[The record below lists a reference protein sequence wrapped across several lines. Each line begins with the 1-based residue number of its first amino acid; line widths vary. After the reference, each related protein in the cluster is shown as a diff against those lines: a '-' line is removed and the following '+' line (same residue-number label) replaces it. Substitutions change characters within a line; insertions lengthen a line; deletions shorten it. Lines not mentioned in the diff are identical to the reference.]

1 MASVEKQTSAKNE
14 YQNRN
19 ALMNDR
25 SKGYGVERHTRVTS
39 LAENGRYISGRKNED
54 TAIKTGKTSAVTHV
68 KRQAAEKFIGG
79 KMQKAHYG
87 EGEPAVYAT
96 ESNMD
101 NSENKNSNHYV
112 QNEESSKFNNQ
123 SPAQLQNA
131 AELKKELERRIA
143 VSRFNDKSGIPKN
156 DVAKYLERKE
166 KISDVWGEQAA
177 NKSKSRKYFS
187 YEKSK
192 IENKYRKRVYKIE
205 KKLNKLASGK
215 SNIDNFTTLRKLA
228 ILKQDIVRPIKNGN
242 AIGVAAV
249 PATIY
254 LKKLLE
260 KTRLGRLAVRGKEAG
275 GRIISA
281 TDNATDTSQATALAA
296 QKTAEEVVKG
306 TVGTINRYI
315 TRENKK
321 NIEKNKYMREIKK
334 AERAQ
339 VKANKYLEK
348 SRDKILAKE
357 EEVISGKASE
367 KLMKKVEKFNDKKNI
382 NKKQQRLEAKN
393 RKLERKAKKQ
403 YNKRLKVNNSAV
415 KKFKKKAK
423 AKLMAVAGSIFSAIA
438 PIILIIVIIAIIA
451 NFIMYPFFYLTKKK
465 DKVDDL
471 GNEYV
476 ENEIEDSPVEDTIQH
491 YYEVMDTVV
500 DDYNRD
506 VIQALQNSGG
516 KYNNTGVVNPT
527 EYAQWES
534 DCQAWQ
540 EQTEAFNAACLDGD
554 AYNAYVAQY
563 GNELPSLSPP
573 EEDYWYSE
581 EELSSM
587 GQRRGP
593 IFEGFRWDKDTDGTE
608 VPKGRLY
615 DEMLCTISTFNA
627 KLMTRPDTYVVVNDD
642 TNTESEDTEVTQ
654 SSETGENDNS
664 ENESSSNGSGDIIF
678 MTDETVAGAYGGA
691 EFWNFD
697 YWREDVEC
705 PNCGDCCSITVQVAH
720 YDKNG
725 NFIGYTTEEEKY
737 CPGHFV
743 IMMKLTLD
751 FDLDKV
757 WESYQFDDEDEKNY
771 KDTKKQFDKDKP

>member
-19 ALMNDR
+19 ALMSDR
-25 SKGYGVERHTRVTS
+25 SKSYGVEKHTRVTS
-39 LAENGRYISGRKNED
+39 LAENGRYISGRKNDD

-87 EGEPAVYAT
+87 ASEPAVSAT
-96 ESNMD
+96 EQSNEK
-101 NSENKNSNHYV
+101 NSENKSSNHYV
-112 QNEESSKFNNQ
+112 QNKNTSENNNKISVQ
-123 SPAQLQNA
+123 TEKA
-131 AELKKELERRIA
+131 AELKKQLVRDVA
-143 VSRFNDKSGIPKN
+143 MDKLNDKKGIQKN
-156 DVAKYLERKE
+156 NAERY
-166 KISDVWGEQAA
+166 VNRNTNN
-177 NKSKSRKYFS
+177 NKSDEKNISRDNSQKYFS
-187 YEKSK
+187 Y
-192 IENKYRKRVYKIE
+192 KRAKVESVYK
-205 KKLNKLASGK
+205 KKIYRVNKQWNKLHSGK
-215 SNIDNFTTLRKLA
+215 SNINNFTTLRKLA

-242 AIGVAAV
+242 AMGTAAV
-249 PATIY
+249 PAKIY

-260 KTRLGRLAVRGKEAG
+260 KTRLGRVAVRGKEAG
-275 GRIISA
+275 SRIAAAASN
-281 TDNATDTSQATALAA
+281 TEDTSQAMYTAV
-296 QKTAEEVVKG
+296 QKTASEAVKG
-306 TVGTINRYI
+306 VSSGVYRSIRNVH
-315 TRENKK
+315 
-321 NIEKNKYMREIKK
+321 EKNKYIRAEKKIEK
-334 AERAQ
+334 AEN
-339 VKANKYLEK
+339 KANKYLAK
-348 SRDKILAKE
+348 SFDKIAAE
-357 EEVISGKASE
+357 QTAANSEKASA
-367 KLMKKVEKFNDKKNI
+367 KLIKKIDNFNKKDNA
-382 NKKQQRLEAKN
+382 KKQQNKIETKSKALD
-393 RKLERKAKKQ
+393 RKLKKQ
-403 YNKRLKVNNSAV
+403 YAKNFKKNNSSV
-415 KKFKKKAK
+415 KKLKKKAK
-423 AKLMAVAGSIFSAIA
+423 TKLIALAGSVLSAVV
-438 PIILIIVIIAIIA
+438 PIILIVIIIGIIA
-451 NFIMYPFFYLTKKK
+451 NFVMYPFFYLTKKK

-476 ENEIEDSPVEDTIQH
+476 ENEIEDSPVADTIQH
-491 YYEVMDTVV
+491 YYEVMDKVV

-506 VIQALQNSGG
+506 VIQALQKSRG
-516 KYNNTGVVNPT
+516 KYDNTGVVNPS

-534 DCQAWQ
+534 DCQNWQ
-540 EQTEAFNAACLDGD
+540 VQTEAYQTWDYD
-554 AYNAYVAQY
+554 VYVNEY
-563 GNELPSLSPP
+563 GFDPPAISPP

-627 KLMTRPDTYVVVNDD
+627 KIMTRPDTYVVVNDD

-691 EFWNFD
+691 GFWDFE
-697 YWREDVEC
+697 YWKENVDC
-705 PNCGDCCSITVQVAH
+705 PSGGDCCSITVQVAN
-720 YDKNG
+720 YDDDG
-725 NFIGYTTEEEKY
+725 NFLGYSDEEEKY

>member
-1 MASVEKQTSAKNE
+1 MASVEKQTSVKNE

-19 ALMNDR
+19 ALISDR

-68 KRQAAEKFIGG
+68 KRHAAEKFIGG

-87 EGEPAVYAT
+87 ESEPAVSAT
-96 ESNMD
+96 EQSNEK
-101 NSENKNSNHYV
+101 NSENKSSNHYV
-112 QNEESSKFNNQ
+112 QNKNTSENNNKISVQ
-123 SPAQLQNA
+123 TEKA
-131 AELKKELERRIA
+131 AELKKQLVRDVA
-143 VSRFNDKSGIPKN
+143 MDKLNDKKGIQKN
-156 DVAKYLERKE
+156 NAERYVNRNTNNNTSVE
-166 KISDVWGEQAA
+166 KNISRDNSQ
-177 NKSKSRKYFS
+177 RYFS
-187 YEKSK
+187 Y
-192 IENKYRKRVYKIE
+192 KRAKVESVYK
-205 KKLNKLASGK
+205 KKIYRINKRWDRLHSGK
-215 SNIDNFTTLRKLA
+215 SNINNFTTLRKLA

-242 AIGVAAV
+242 AMGTAAV
-249 PATIY
+249 PAKIY

-260 KTRLGRLAVRGKEAG
+260 KTRLGRIATRSKEAG
-275 GRIISA
+275 SRIVTAAS
-281 TDNATDTSQATALAA
+281 NAEDTSQALYTAA
-296 QKTAEEVVKG
+296 QKTASEAVKG
-306 TVGTINRYI
+306 VSSGVYRGIRNV
-315 TRENKK
+315 RER
-321 NIEKNKYMREIKK
+321 NKYMRAEKKIEK
-334 AERAQ
+334 AEN
-339 VKANKYLEK
+339 KANKYLAK
-348 SRDKILAKE
+348 SFNKIAAE
-357 EEVISGKASE
+357 QTTANSEKASA
-367 KLMKKVEKFNDKKNI
+367 KLIKKIDNFNKKDNA
-382 NKKQQRLEAKN
+382 KKQQNKIETKSKALD
-393 RKLERKAKKQ
+393 RKLKKQ
-403 YNKRLKVNNSAV
+403 YAKNFKKNNSSV
-415 KKFKKKAK
+415 KKLKKKAK
-423 AKLMAVAGSIFSAIA
+423 AKLIALAGSVLAAIV
-438 PIILIIVIIAIIA
+438 PIILIIIIIGVIA

-471 GNEYV
+471 GNAYV
-476 ENEIEDSPVEDTIQH
+476 ENEIEDSPVADTIQH

-506 VIQALQNSGG
+506 VIQALQKTGS
-516 KYNNTGVVNPT
+516 KYNNTGIVNPS

-540 EQTEAFNAACLDGD
+540 EQTEAYNAACFDGD
-554 AYNAYVAQY
+554 AYNAYVEKY
-563 GNELPSLSPP
+563 GNELPALSPP

-608 VPKGRLY
+608 VPKGKLY

-627 KLMTRPDTYVVVNDD
+627 KLMTRPDTYVVANDD
-642 TNTESEDTEVTQ
+642 ENTESEDIESNQ
-654 SSETGENDNS
+654 SPETGEDDNL
-664 ENESSSNGSGDIIF
+664 ENESSSNSSGDIIF

-691 EFWNFD
+691 EFWDFN

-705 PNCGDCCSITVQVAH
+705 PSGGDCCSITVKVAQ
-720 YDKNG
+720 YDDDG
-725 NFIGYTTEEEKY
+725 NLTGYSEEEEKY
-737 CPGHFV
+737 CPSHFV

>member
-14 YQNRN
+14 YQNRK
-19 ALMNDR
+19 ALMSDR
-25 SKGYGVERHTRVTS
+25 SKGYGVERHTRVIS

-54 TAIKTGKTSAVTHV
+54 TAIKTGKSSVVTHV

-87 EGEPAVYAT
+87 ESEPTVSAT
-96 ESNMD
+96 EANTD
-101 NSENKNSNHYV
+101 NAENKNTNHYV
-112 QNEESSKFNNQ
+112 QNGEISKLDNQ
-123 SPAQLQNA
+123 SSVQSQNA
-131 AELKKELERRIA
+131 AELKKELERKIA
-143 VSRFNDKSGIPKN
+143 VSRFNDKSSIPQN

-166 KISDVWGEQAA
+166 KISDVWGEQAE

-187 YEKSK
+187 YKKSK
-192 IENKYRKRVYKIE
+192 IENKYRRRVYKIE
-205 KKLNKLASGK
+205 KKLSKLASGK

-275 GRIISA
+275 SRIMSA
-281 TDNATDTSQATALAA
+281 TANATDTSQATALAA

-321 NIEKNKYMREIKK
+321 VSEKNKYMREIKK

-382 NKKQQRLEAKN
+382 SKKQKRLEAKN
-393 RKLERKAKKQ
+393 RKLERKAKRQ
-403 YNKRLKVNNSAV
+403 YNKRQKKNNSAV
-415 KKFKKKAK
+415 KNLKKKAK
-423 AKLMAVAGSIFSAIA
+423 AKLMAVAGSILAAIV
-438 PIILIIVIIAIIA
+438 PIILIIVIVAFVA
-451 NFIMYPFFYLTKKK
+451 NLVMYPFFYLTKKK

-476 ENEIEDSPVEDTIQH
+476 ENEIEDSPVADTIQH
-491 YYEVMDTVV
+491 YYEVMDEVV
-500 DDYNRD
+500 GDYNRD
-506 VIQALQNSGG
+506 VIQTVLNSGG
-516 KYNNTGVVNPT
+516 KYDNTGIVNPS

-534 DCQAWQ
+534 DCQNWQ
-540 EQTEAFNAACLDGD
+540 AQTEAYQTWDYDL
-554 AYNAYVAQY
+554 YVNEY
-563 GNELPSLSPP
+563 GFDPPSISPP
-573 EEDYWYSE
+573 EENYWYSE
-581 EELSSM
+581 EELLSM

-608 VPKGRLY
+608 VPTGKLY

-627 KLMTRPDTYVVVNDD
+627 KLMTRPETYTAANDD
-642 TNTESEDTEVTQ
+642 ENTESEDTEANQ
-654 SSETGENDNS
+654 PPETEENNKSEND
-664 ENESSSNGSGDIIF
+664 SSSNGSSDIIF
-678 MTDETVAGAYGGA
+678 MTDETVKKAYGGA
-691 EFWNFD
+691 EFWEFS
-697 YWREDVEC
+697 YWREDIEC
-705 PNCGDCCSITVQVAH
+705 PSGGDCCTITVQVPT
-720 YDKNG
+720 YDDYG
-725 NFIGYTTEEEKY
+725 NFTGYSSEEEKY

-751 FDLDKV
+751 FNLDKV
-757 WESYQFDDEDEKNY
+757 WEKYQFDDEDKKNY